1 MHSVAHKVPS
11 NARFTRKS
19 QHDILKRKKK
29 IVGLKDS
36 ENYTEMNYPGNSSSF
51 QKVRQQDPLPE
62 RYLKELNDLPR
73 INKG

>member
-19 QHDILKRKKK
+19 QHDILKTKK
-29 IVGLKDS
+29 IVGLQDS
-36 ENYTEMNYPGNSSSF
+36 ENYMEMNYPGNSPSF